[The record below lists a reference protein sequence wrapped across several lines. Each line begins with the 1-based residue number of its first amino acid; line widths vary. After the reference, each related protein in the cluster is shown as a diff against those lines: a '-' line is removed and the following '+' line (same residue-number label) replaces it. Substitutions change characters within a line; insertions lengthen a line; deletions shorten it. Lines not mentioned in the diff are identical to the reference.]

1 MRNSVSEHSF
11 YIESDEEDDHQEKHL
26 VKSENGDGNESDSS
40 NYSNDDDDD
49 HNDRLESKPSSYNPA
64 WPQSYRQSMDIYSSV
79 PSPSLTFLGTPSLTR
94 LGSSFLASSLTRR
107 HTPEVLPSLHKPLI
121 SQAEEDQ
128 PPQRRSSH
136 TLLPPLP
143 SRRSAIKKFPDEK
156 SVAHELPVSRQV
168 PMAKAS

>member
-1 MRNSVSEHSF
+1 
-11 YIESDEEDDHQEKHL
+11 
-26 VKSENGDGNESDSS
+26 
-40 NYSNDDDDD
+40 
-49 HNDRLESKPSSYNPA
+49 
-64 WPQSYRQSMDIYSSV
+64 MDIYSSV

-156 SVAHELPVSRQV
+156 SVAHELPVPRQSSYGQGV
-168 PMAKAS
+168 LNGLFSQHSIM